1 MISDLRRA
9 QALDARKV
17 AFQNS
22 MTTNDQKF
30 TPMNFESILQDD
42 VPKGRDGKHKSI
54 VTQLLSD
61 LAQLTPNSA
70 LKIPIVDLP
79 DSKENIR
86 SALNRATHQRGM
98 EIATSSDAEFLYVWR
113 TEEK

>member
-1 MISDLRRA
+1 MSNRD
-9 QALDARKV
+9 
-17 AFQNS
+17 
-22 MTTNDQKF
+22 DQ
-30 TPMNFESILQDD
+30 PVRMNFESILQNE

-54 VTQLLSD
+54 VSQMLSD
-61 LAQLTPNSA
+61 LDQLAAGSA
-70 LKIPIVDLP
+70 LKIPIAALP

-113 TEEK
+113 TEGEK

>member
-1 MISDLRRA
+1 
-9 QALDARKV
+9 
-17 AFQNS
+17 
-22 MTTNDQKF
+22 
-30 TPMNFESILQDD
+30 MNFESILQNE

-61 LAQLTPNSA
+61 LDQLAPHSA
-70 LKIPIVDLP
+70 LKIPIADLP

-98 EIATSSDAEFLYVWR
+98 EIATSSDADYLYVWR
-113 TEEK
+113 ADREN